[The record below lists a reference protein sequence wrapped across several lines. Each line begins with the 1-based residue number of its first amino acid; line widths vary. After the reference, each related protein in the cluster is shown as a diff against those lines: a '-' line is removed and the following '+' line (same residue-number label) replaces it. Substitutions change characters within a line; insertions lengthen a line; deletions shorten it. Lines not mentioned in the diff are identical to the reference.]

1 MIRQWSAE
9 ALNTAPNSAN
19 EIHGDAMAK
28 AFGFEGGLVPG
39 VTVSAY
45 LIHPAIERWGAAWL
59 DRGAAQCRVVSPLYD
74 REQFTVDIQD
84 VAEDQ
89 FLSTLTRPNGTVC
102 AHGEVSLPAAEP
114 AIPVRRGDPL
124 AEPGYAAPPA
134 TFEVWRELQAHGC
147 RAFRYV
153 WNEQAEVYLR
163 DADQMPSLLQPGQQ
177 GFANMSFL
185 LGCSNWILAGNAY
198 MNPWVHLE
206 TRSQNFQRVP
216 QDTTIVAEM
225 AVKDSFE
232 KKGHQFIDVDVDL
245 YNEEDDSCL
254 MTTMLR
260 AIFRLRGA

>member
-19 EIHGDAMAK
+19 EIHGDSMAK
-28 AFGFEGGLVPG
+28 EFGFEGGLVPG

-45 LIHPAIERWGAAWL
+45 LIHPAIEQWGMDWL
-59 DRGAAQCRVVSPLYD
+59 DEGAAQCRIVSPLYD
-74 REQFTVDIQD
+74 REQFTVDID
-84 VAEDQ
+84 GGAENQ
-89 FLSTLTRPNGTVC
+89 FLSTLTRPNGVIS
-102 AHGEVSLPAAEP
+102 AHGEISIPAVTPKA
-114 AIPVRRGDPL
+114 PVRRGDPV
-124 AEPGYAAPPA
+124 AEPGYTAPPA
-134 TFEVWRELQAHGC
+134 TFEVWHELQENGC
-147 RAFRYV
+147 RAFRYA
-153 WNEQAEVYLR
+153 WNDQSEVYLR
-163 DADQMPSLLQPGQQ
+163 DVDQLPDLLQPKQH

-185 LGCSNWILAGNAY
+185 LACSNWILASNAY

-216 QDTTIVAEM
+216 KNTTIIVEM
-225 AVKDSFE
+225 AVKDTFE